1 MCSSRRTDS
10 KTIKLSFLGIFT
22 DNLVVFPNFLV
33 VPKIYMQQH
42 SVKEKTSESETV
54 MADKLAN
61 PAPLGLLGFGMTTVL
76 LNLHNAGLYPLGSM
90 ILAMG
95 LAYGGLAQVIAGVM
109 EYKKGNTFGT
119 LAFSSYGLFWWS
131 LVILL
136 LLPNFTL
143 LSPAVTAA
151 GDTAMAAYF
160 FMWGMFTLL
169 MFFGALKTNR
179 ALQFVFSSLTVLFF
193 LLTIVRLTG
202 NSDLLLITGVEG
214 VICGASAIYTGIAEV
229 LNEVYGRTVLPLC
242 PAKK

>member
-1 MCSSRRTDS
+1 M
-10 KTIKLSFLGIFT
+10 L
-22 DNLVVFPNFLV
+22 
-33 VPKIYMQQH
+33 QE
-42 SVKEKTSESETV
+42 SVKEKPSESETV

-76 LNLHNAGLYPLGSM
+76 LNLHNSGLYPLGSM

-95 LAYGGLAQVIAGVM
+95 LVYGGLAQVIAGVM
-109 EYKKGNTFGT
+109 EFKRGNTFGT

-151 GDTAMAAYF
+151 DDTAMAAYF

-169 MFFGALKTNR
+169 MFIGTIKKNH
-179 ALQFVFSSLTVLFF
+179 ALQFVFGSLVVLFF
-193 LLTIVRLTG
+193 LLTAVRLTG
-202 NSDLLLITGVEG
+202 DTGLLLTITGIEG
-214 VICGASAIYTGIAEV
+214 IICGSSAIYTGIAEV
-229 LNEVYGRTVLPLC
+229 LNETYERTVLPL
-242 PAKK
+242 

>member
-1 MCSSRRTDS
+1 M
-10 KTIKLSFLGIFT
+10 G
-22 DNLVVFPNFLV
+22 
-33 VPKIYMQQH
+33 
-42 SVKEKTSESETV
+42 
-54 MADKLAN
+54 DKLAN

-76 LNLHNAGLYPLGSM
+76 LNLHNSGLYPLGSM

-95 LAYGGLAQVIAGVM
+95 LVYGGLAQVIAGVM

-151 GDTAMAAYF
+151 GDEAMAAYF
-160 FMWGMFTLL
+160 FMWGMFTML
-169 MFFGALKTNR
+169 MFFGTLKSNR
-179 ALQFVFSSLTVLFF
+179 ALQFVFGSLTVLFF
-193 LLTIVRLTG
+193 LLTAVRLTG

-242 PAKK
+242 PASK

>member
-1 MCSSRRTDS
+1 MIMTD
-10 KTIKLSFLGIFT
+10 
-22 DNLVVFPNFLV
+22 
-33 VPKIYMQQH
+33 KI
-42 SVKEKTSESETV
+42 
-54 MADKLAN
+54 AN

-95 LAYGGLAQVIAGVM
+95 LVYGGLAQVIAGVM
-109 EYKKGNTFGT
+109 DYKKGNTFGT

-143 LSPAVTAA
+143 LSPAVTVPD
-151 GDTAMAAYF
+151 DTAMAAYF
-160 FMWGMFTLL
+160 FMWGMFTFL
-169 MFFGALKTNR
+169 MFFGTLKTNR
-179 ALQFVFSSLTVLFF
+179 ALQFVFSSLTVLFYM
-193 LLTIVRLTG
+193 LTIVRLTG
-202 NSDLLLITGVEG
+202 NADLLLITGIEG

-242 PAKK
+242 PVKK